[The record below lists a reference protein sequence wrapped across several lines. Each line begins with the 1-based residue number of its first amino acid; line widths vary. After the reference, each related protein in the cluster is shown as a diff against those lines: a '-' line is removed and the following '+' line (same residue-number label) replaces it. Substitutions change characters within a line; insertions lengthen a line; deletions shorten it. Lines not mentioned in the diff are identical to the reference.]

1 MKRSAT
7 RRPHVKERWPS
18 IFRSLQADARD
29 YPGGLPALAE
39 QLGRAYGSLRNA
51 VGPTNHDSEPTLEL
65 YHEIL
70 EATGGPRCIPATA
83 RLGDQTALPLVAH
96 EEGSCA
102 ETVAQFLEFV
112 GRAGA
117 VQAGVV
123 EAVADG
129 RLCSAERTELADLL
143 DDLLRA
149 TLSLRA
155 IVRGR

>member
-1 MKRSAT
+1 MKRSVA
-7 RRPHVKERWPS
+7 RRAHVKERYPS
-18 IFRSLQADARD
+18 VFRSLQADARD
-29 YPGGLPALAE
+29 YPGGLPALAD
-39 QLGRAYGSLRNA
+39 QLGRSYGSLRNA
-51 VGPTNHDSEPTLEL
+51 LGPTNHDSEPTLEL
-65 YHEIL
+65 FLEIL
-70 EATGGPRCIPATA
+70 EATGGARSIPATA
-83 RLGDQTALPLVAH
+83 RLGDQTALPFVAH

-102 ETVAQFLEFV
+102 EAVRQFLEFV
-112 GRAGA
+112 GHAGA